1 MSKRDFV
8 KFVSTETF
16 GRILL
21 IITFISIC
29 VSFVLLLLMYI

>member
-8 KFVSTETF
+8 EFVSTETF

-21 IITFISIC
+21 IITLISVC

>member
-1 MSKRDFV
+1 MSKKDFV
-8 KFVSTETF
+8 EFVSSETF

-21 IITFISIC
+21 IITPISVF

>member
-8 KFVSTETF
+8 EFVSSETF

-21 IITFISIC
+21 IITFIGIC
-29 VSFVLLLLMYI
+29 VSCVLLLRMYI